1 MVNMISA
8 AVNNS
13 VMQGEEQIQN
23 IISHRFFSKS
33 KC

>member
-13 VMQGEEQIQN
+13 VYAGRRTDSKHNQSQV
-23 IISHRFFSKS
+23 FSKS